1 MKNEEQLSIQL
12 QAMRDQFSLRKTNLQ
27 DQVGH
32 LELMREEVSEQKMFL
47 KWWMAFLFQLP
58 VNITL

>member
-47 KWWMAFLFQLP
+47 K
-58 VNITL
+58 